1 MFNEREGVVEFS
13 TPDEKNRGRPPLE
26 PAPSRLSSTPARSPP
41 RVWEAGSRVT
51 PPARTAMAAP
61 ALTALR
67 PVVAVRSLSDDFVE
81 FSLTGVD
88 DAFANA
94 LRRVMIAEV

>member
-1 MFNEREGVVEFS
+1 
-13 TPDEKNRGRPPLE
+13 
-26 PAPSRLSSTPARSPP
+26 
-41 RVWEAGSRVT
+41 
-51 PPARTAMAAP
+51 MAAP

-94 LRRVMIAEV
+94 LRRVMIAEVRERRGGGGRGTPHSVRNG